1 MSPALVDHPPAAASR
16 QDGRRVLAALVWAE
30 ARRMLLNPV
39 PWAGLALSGWMAWT
53 VVPEPGE
60 WPGSSYESM
69 LPAAAPLL
77 FGMSIVVAVSFH
89 RARHEV
95 APAAPVGESRRALA
109 RLLAAV
115 PFVVV
120 TAGFAAFLAW
130 RERDL
135 GGLWLGM
142 EPGRTTEAFHTVAEL
157 SQLVAHG
164 MLAVALGA
172 ALGRRVA
179 RLVALVPMLF
189 VFWFIVMVYWLF
201 SHPAVTSFSIIQVQ
215 PVHVAIGTP
224 GADPLS
230 FPSDW
235 LLVGPPHTSGGWE
248 RQLVSEAL
256 AWWHHVW
263 LLGLAMLLLAA
274 AWPRPGRRLLV
285 VAGAALAVAGAVAQ
299 VGVIP

>member
-1 MSPALVDHPPAAASR
+1 MSAALDEHPPAAASR
-16 QDGRRVLAALVWAE
+16 PDGMRVLAALVWAE
-30 ARRMLLNPV
+30 ARRMLRNPV
-39 PWAGLALSGWMAWT
+39 PWAGLALSVWMAWT

-77 FGMSIVVAVSFH
+77 FGISIAVAVPFH

-95 APAAPVGESRRALA
+95 APAAPVGETRRALS

-115 PFVVV
+115 PLVIVA
-120 TAGFAAFLAW
+120 AGFAAFVAW

-142 EPGRTTEAFHTVAEL
+142 EPGRTTEALHTVAEL
-157 SQLVAHG
+157 SQIAVLGV
-164 MLAVALGA
+164 LAVALGA
-172 ALGRRVA
+172 ALGRRVS
-179 RLVALVPMLF
+179 RVVALVPLLF
-189 VFWFIVMVYWLF
+189 VLWFVVMVYWLF
-201 SHPAVTSFSIIQVQ
+201 SHPAVTPFSIIQVQ
-215 PVHVAIGTP
+215 PVHLTIGP
-224 GADPLS
+224 AGADPLS

-235 LLVGPPHTSGGWE
+235 LLVGYPHTSGGWE